1 MAELKGFE
9 AAAEEA
15 ILDAVEREAE
25 RLAEHIIRLVHDNLR
40 SYADRHDYDVES
52 TIASVDHTVERSEGA
67 VTVTVGWRSGQML
80 RWEFGTSDHTVPGD
94 DLLVFEFDADEYPYL
109 AEMFEDGVAY
119 LPEAD
124 VTGLPESRAIRDA
137 MNTLRREVGT

>member
-1 MAELKGFE
+1 
-9 AAAEEA
+9 
-15 ILDAVEREAE
+15 
-25 RLAEHIIRLVHDNLR
+25 
-40 SYADRHDYDVES
+40 
-52 TIASVDHTVERSEGA
+52 
-67 VTVTVGWRSGQML
+67 ML